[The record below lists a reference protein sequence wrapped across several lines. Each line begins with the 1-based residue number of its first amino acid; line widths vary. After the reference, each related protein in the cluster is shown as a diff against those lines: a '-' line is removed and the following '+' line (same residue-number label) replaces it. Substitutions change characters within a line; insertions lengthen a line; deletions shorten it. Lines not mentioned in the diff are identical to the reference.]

1 MATNRGAALA
11 AAQHE
16 AVASAGAGITVD
28 SVFYAL
34 DSFKTQLQSRQGAA
48 QGQRRFGLAE
58 FRGLFRGFLP
68 VVASGSAESC
78 AAGIG
83 MAYVCGVVT
92 TAIFGTRVRR

>member
-1 MATNRGAALA
+1 MGIEDREMATNRGAALA
-11 AAQHE
+11 AAQQE
-16 AVASAGAGITVD
+16 AIASAGAGITVD

-68 VVASGSAESC
+68 VVASGSAPSFAVFFSLYET
-78 AAGIG
+78 IRE
-83 MAYVCGVVT
+83 VL
-92 TAIFGTRVRR
+92 